1 MGPAEV
7 ITSVQRRV
15 AGRRGAMVEEAEQSR
30 MSLSA
35 ISREYGVNP
44 NHLFRWRRLLQEGAL
59 CAVGAEESVVLL
71 SEVKELLA
79 KIRELE
85 RLLGRK
91 NMKLKILKDAV
102 RIVLSFVI

>member
-1 MGPAEV
+1 LGPVEV
-7 ITSVQRRV
+7 ITSVKRRV
-15 AGRRGAMVEEAEQSR
+15 VGRRGAMVAEAEQSG

-35 ISREYGVNP
+35 ISRKYGVNP
-44 NHLFRWRRLLQEGAL
+44 NHLFRSRRLLQEGAL

-91 NMKLKILKDAV
+91 NMTLEILKDAV
-102 RIVLSFVI
+102 RIVLRFVI